1 MGERERDWAERF
13 LNMDDAGGTLTNA
26 IGDGGGAVGG
36 IPVGVASDRMMFH
49 E

>member
-13 LNMDDAGGTLTNA
+13 LNMDGAGDGLTSA

-36 IPVGVASDRMMFH
+36 ILVDVASDRI
-49 E
+49 